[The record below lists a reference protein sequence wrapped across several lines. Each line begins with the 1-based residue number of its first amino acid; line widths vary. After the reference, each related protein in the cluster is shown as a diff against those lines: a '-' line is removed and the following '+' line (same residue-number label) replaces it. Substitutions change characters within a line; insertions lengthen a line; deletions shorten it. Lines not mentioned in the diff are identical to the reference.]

1 VEGKCR
7 ARQDRIGSGG
17 EKQVLPVLIHGDAA
31 FAGQG
36 LVAEVLNMSQLE
48 GYRTGGTIHIVLNN
62 QIGFTTSPKDARS
75 TRYATDIAK
84 MLTCPIFHLHG
95 ESPEAAAHAVLLALE
110 YRQTFG
116 RDVVLELICYRRHGH
131 NEGDE
136 PAFTQPVMYRRI
148 AERPTVNLIYSEKLA
163 AEGGDRTLLD
173 GLATQIAARLDSA
186 LSSEPLPPSIGFKDQ
201 WQEIERDYQHFE
213 QSTGQTIARLKQL
226 ALSCTALP
234 EGLKPHPKLVAML
247 KKRQESV
254 QSGIGIDWG
263 TAETLAYAS
272 LLEEGYSVR
281 LSGQD
286 SRRGTFNHRHAVLYD
301 SGDNRPYT
309 PLHEIAV
316 AAGSS
321 FQVYDSLLSE
331 SGVLGFE
338 YGYSLETPDCLT
350 IWEAQFGDFAN
361 GAQVIIDQFIASGE
375 TKWNR
380 ASGLILLLPH
390 GYEGQGAEHSSARI
404 ERYLQLCAKNNLIVA
419 QPSTP
424 AQVFHLLRRQ
434 LKQPF
439 RKPLI
444 VFTPKSLLRNPVCSS
459 SLGEFAEG
467 SRFQELLITGELSA
481 ARRLLLCSG
490 KLYYDLLGRI
500 TKQGN
505 SDIALI
511 RIEQLYPLRADLL
524 QEMAQSCPSGREIVW
539 VQDEPENMGA
549 WSFLRHQLQELAGPV
564 RFVGREADSCPAA
577 GSHHLHEEQQQAIL
591 FAACS

>member
-1 VEGKCR
+1 
-7 ARQDRIGSGG
+7 
-17 EKQVLPVLIHGDAA
+17 
-31 FAGQG
+31 
-36 LVAEVLNMSQLE
+36 MSQLE
-48 GYRTGGTIHIVLNN
+48 GYQTGGTIHIIINN
-62 QIGFTTSPKDARS
+62 QIGFTTRPRDARS
-75 TRYATDIAK
+75 TRYSTDVAK
-84 MLTCPIFHLHG
+84 MLACPIYHLHG
-95 ESPEAAAHAVLLALE
+95 ESPEAAVHAVLLALE

-148 AERPTVNLIYSEKLA
+148 ADRPPVNRIYHEKLA
-163 AEGGDRTLLD
+163 AAGIDRTLLD
-173 GLATQIAARLDSA
+173 GLATQIATRLDA
-186 LSSEPLPPSIGFKDQ
+186 AFLTEPVSRRIGFKDQ
-201 WQEIERDYQHFE
+201 WQDIEREYRPFE
-213 QSTGQTIARLKQL
+213 TSTGKTVDDLKQL
-226 ALSCTALP
+226 AHKSTALP
-234 EGLKPHPKLVAML
+234 DGFHPHPKLAAML

-272 LLEEGYSVR
+272 LLEEGFSIR

-301 SGDNRPYT
+301 SSDNRPHI
-309 PLHEIAV
+309 PLDGIAV

-338 YGYSLETPDCLT
+338 YGYSLETPSGLT

-361 GAQVIIDQFIASGE
+361 GAQVIIDQFVASGE

-380 ASGLILLLPH
+380 ASGLVMLLPH

-404 ERYLQLCAKNNLIVA
+404 ERYLQLCAKNNLTVA
-419 QPSTP
+419 QPTSP
-424 AQVFHLLRRQ
+424 AQFFHLLRRQ

-459 SLGEFAEG
+459 SLGEFSEG
-467 SRFQELLITGELSA
+467 SRFQELLITGDPGS
-481 ARRLLLCSG
+481 ARRVLLCSG
-490 KLYYDLLGRI
+490 KLYYDLMHRI
-500 TKQGN
+500 AEQGV
-505 SDIALI
+505 SDRALI
-511 RIEQLYPLRADLL
+511 RIEQLYPLRTDLL
-524 QEMAQSCPSGREIVW
+524 QEILQHGMAERELVW
-539 VQDEPENMGA
+539 VQEEPENMGP
-549 WSFLRHQLQELAGPV
+549 WFFLQHQLQELLGPV
-564 RFVGREADSCPAA
+564 RFIGREADSCPAA
-577 GSHHLHEEQQQAIL
+577 GSHRQHVEQQQAIL
-591 FAACS
+591 SAACNKDDSC